1 MVPSD
6 ESEET
11 QLSLD
16 LTKISRFHFKT
27 KCKIHS
33 GVIYHYMELICDLI
47 LAAKNRGTNV
57 THFFWVFPKTLA
69 VFFLFLFACFADRYN
84 NLRFDYKGKINI
96 NMYTCYL
103 KFTMNM

>member
-33 GVIYHYMELICDLI
+33 GVIYHYTELICDLI

-57 THFFWVFPKTLA
+57 THTFSGSFQKHLLFSFCCCLLA
-69 VFFLFLFACFADRYN
+69 LLTD
-84 NLRFDYKGKINI
+84 II
-96 NMYTCYL
+96 T
-103 KFTMNM
+103 

>member
-11 QLSLD
+11 QLTLD

-33 GVIYHYMELICDLI
+33 GVIYQYMELICDLI

-57 THFFWVFPKTLA
+57 TRTFLGSFQKHLLFSFCFCLLA
-69 VFFLFLFACFADRYN
+69 FLT
-84 NLRFDYKGKINI
+84 NI
-96 NMYTCYL
+96 LT
-103 KFTMNM
+103 

>member
-33 GVIYHYMELICDLI
+33 GVIYHYTELIIHLKMLQIAVLNSTKRLHHLI
-47 LAAKNRGTNV
+47 
-57 THFFWVFPKTLA
+57 
-69 VFFLFLFACFADRYN
+69 
-84 NLRFDYKGKINI
+84 
-96 NMYTCYL
+96 
-103 KFTMNM
+103 